1 MKSLLLIF
9 CFASFG
15 LMSQVNHTPII
26 FVHGMLA
33 AGDTWSNTVQQFRK
47 AGYSHDELH
56 VLDWNT
62 LNFNRSAAQN
72 QLDSLV
78 EIVMKSTKS
87 KKVNLVGH
95 SAGGG
100 VCSTYI
106 TTKKNYKRVDCYV
119 HLASGN
125 LPVTIKTPT
134 LNLYSPDD
142 LVTGGKDIKYAY
154 NHKIAG
160 LDHYEIATSD
170 SSFRVMYEFFN
181 PETGLTTNAAEEV
194 EHIRVAGKACTLGEN
209 QPECNAKIKVYQ
221 LDATNGTRFISSLQ
235 TVTTDEVGNFGPIAL
250 SPAEY
255 YEFIVYP
262 TVGGKQPIH
271 YFREPFQK
279 DNGLVY
285 LRTLP
290 SSGFASMILGDL
302 PTNEEEVGL
311 AIFSAS
317 KALIH
322 GRDSLFVNGIEITTD
337 ELASDKK
344 TAIAFFLYKASDKEL
359 EDASPIHK
367 FANFPFMSGADLWVK
382 TSDEVV
388 RLNMNDRKIIIPAIP
403 SAEGISV
410 VVFD

>member
-1 MKSLLLIF
+1 
-9 CFASFG
+9 
-15 LMSQVNHTPII
+15 MSQVNHTPII

-62 LNFNRSAAQN
+62 LNFNRSAAQT

-106 TTKKNYKRVDCYV
+106 TTKKNYKRVERYV

-181 PETGLTTNAAEEV
+181 PETELTTSAVEEV
-194 EHIRVAGKACTLGEN
+194 EHIHVAGKACTLGEN
-209 QPECNAKIKVYQ
+209 QPERNAKIKVYQ
-221 LDATNGTRFISSLQ
+221 LDATNGTRLISSLQ
-235 TVTTDEVGNFGPIAL
+235 TATTDKVGNFGPIAL
-250 SPAEY
+250 LPKAY

-262 TVGGKQPIH
+262 TGGSNQPIH
-271 YFREPFQK
+271 YFREPFQQ

-302 PTNEEEVGL
+302 PANEEEVGL
-311 AIFSAS
+311 AVFSAS

-322 GRDSLFVNGIEITTD
+322 GRDSLLVNGIEITTN

-344 TAIAFFLYKASDKEL
+344 TAIAFFFYKASEQEQKV
-359 EDASPIHK
+359 ATPIQK
-367 FANFPFMSGADLWVK
+367 FANFPFMSGADVWVQ
-382 TSDEVV
+382 TSEEVV
-388 RLNMNDRKIIIPAIP
+388 RLSMNDSNIVIPAIP